1 MLTAKEEVP
10 KKIQIAHSKMQIP
23 TANQNAHSKTK
34 SPQQNE
40 KSTAKENHDPQHQD
54 EAGQVAWL
62 VLMLRVMI
70 LFCCGLFVLLW
81 TFRFAVSVLVCC
93 GYLHFAVSN
102 LNFLWDFFFC
112 CEHFI
117 LLWSIQIR
125 CDLV

>member
-62 VLMLRVMI
+62 QLPRSRSARL
-70 LFCCGLFVLLW
+70 GLARF
-81 TFRFAVSVLVCC
+81 FRIADQC
-93 GYLHFAVSN
+93 
-102 LNFLWDFFFC
+102 
-112 CEHFI
+112 
-117 LLWSIQIR
+117 
-125 CDLV
+125 

>member
-1 MLTAKEEVP
+1 MLTAKEEFL

-62 VLMLRVMI
+62 QLPRVGALFLYGGPVLMHCFNCGSVVSENSNFCASCGRGKCFLRVI
-70 LFCCGLFVLLW
+70 DASSRSFLFLSMF
-81 TFRFAVSVLVCC
+81 
-93 GYLHFAVSN
+93 
-102 LNFLWDFFFC
+102 
-112 CEHFI
+112 
-117 LLWSIQIR
+117 Q
-125 CDLV
+125 CD

>member
-62 VLMLRVMI
+62 QLPRSRSARL
-70 LFCCGLFVLLW
+70 GLARFFRIADQCWCIASTVVRLCPKIRTFVPVVDE
-81 TFRFAVSVLVCC
+81 VSV
-93 GYLHFAVSN
+93 
-102 LNFLWDFFFC
+102 FFG
-112 CEHFI
+112 
-117 LLWSIQIR
+117 L
-125 CDLV
+125 